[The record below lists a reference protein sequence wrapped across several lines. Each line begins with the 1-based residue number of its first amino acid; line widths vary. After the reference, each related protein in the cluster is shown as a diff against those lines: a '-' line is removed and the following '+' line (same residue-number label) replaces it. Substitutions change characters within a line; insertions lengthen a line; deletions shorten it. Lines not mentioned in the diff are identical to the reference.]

1 MTILT
6 RRFDEALLYASNIH
20 GGQVRKGTSIPYL
33 SHLLSVAALT
43 MEHGGNEDQAIGA
56 LFHDAAEDC
65 GGEPRLNDIRHRF
78 GDPVGDIVRDCT
90 DSWVEPK
97 PPWRGRKEAYIASL
111 ASKPERSLLVSL
123 ADKTHNARA
132 IVSDL
137 NEIGERLWGRFSAG
151 RDEVVWYYGRLADAF
166 EGKTPQSLSRELR
179 ASVAAMRG
187 SFG

>member
-6 RRFDEALLYASNIH
+6 KRFDDALLYASYIH
-20 GGQVRKGTSIPYL
+20 GGQVRKDTDIPYL

-65 GGEPRLNDIRHRF
+65 GGEPRLTDIRRRF
-78 GDPVGDIVRDCT
+78 GDAVGDIVRDCT

-97 PPWRGRKEAYIASL
+97 PPWRARKEAYIASL
-111 ASKPERSLLVSL
+111 AVKPESSLLVSL

-137 NEIGERLWGRFSAG
+137 NEIGEKIWSRFRAG
-151 RDEVVWYYGRLADAF
+151 RDEVLWYYGTLADAF
-166 EGKTPQSLSRELR
+166 EGRTPASLSRELR
-179 ASVAAMRG
+179 SSVKLMQG
-187 SFG
+187 SVG